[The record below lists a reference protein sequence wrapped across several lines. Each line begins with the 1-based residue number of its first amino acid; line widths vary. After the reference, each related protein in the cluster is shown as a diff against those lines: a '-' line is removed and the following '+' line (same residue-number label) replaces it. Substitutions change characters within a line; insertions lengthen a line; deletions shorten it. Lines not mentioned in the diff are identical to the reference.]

1 MSGLLHHAP
10 QETRV
15 ADREAVDDE
24 QVQALLGIMWL
35 WTCRDIR
42 LVFSER
48 QATDHR
54 SKRPGR
60 LDVEERH
67 GQLQELNA
75 GWFDVIH
82 DDPAENPVGDL
93 SALVLIGRSELRP
106 HRGHR
111 AGPDL
116 LRAVPYRGQEL
127 MVDRN
132 DLAVDTHGSVTC
144 G

>member
-1 MSGLLHHAP
+1 MSVLLDHAP
-10 QETRV
+10 RETRV

-35 WTCRDIR
+35 RTRRDIR

-48 QATDHR
+48 QASDHR
-54 SKRPGR
+54 PKGPGR

-93 SALVLIGRSELRP
+93 SALAALP
-106 HRGHR
+106 
-111 AGPDL
+111 ANTD
-116 LRAVPYRGQEL
+116 PY
-127 MVDRN
+127 
-132 DLAVDTHGSVTC
+132 
-144 G
+144 